1 MIHVGWFEEW
11 IFFSGNFSR
20 LIRAGNRQVSGVG
33 LCVDEEVDWGG
44 DEQAGV
50 VCVERGISVEIVFER
65 RRGRPS
71 LFKIH
76 FLKKPTKMSRSRTV
90 TASS

>member
-1 MIHVGWFEEW
+1 
-11 IFFSGNFSR
+11 
-20 LIRAGNRQVSGVG
+20 
-33 LCVDEEVDWGG
+33 
-44 DEQAGV
+44 

-65 RRGRPS
+65 RRVRPS

-90 TASS
+90 TASPR